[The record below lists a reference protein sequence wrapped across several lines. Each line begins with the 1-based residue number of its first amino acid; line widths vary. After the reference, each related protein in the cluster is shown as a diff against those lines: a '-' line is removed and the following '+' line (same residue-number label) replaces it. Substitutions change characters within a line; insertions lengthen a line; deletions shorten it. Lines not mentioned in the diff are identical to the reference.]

1 MSAADRAAGRRVVQI
16 HRLAKNIVE
25 AELWQTVAE
34 NGANINYLRR
44 FILRRGRVYT
54 LVCGSVIDGQKLNKP
69 ICERFFSSMKFINK
83 SNRSKKA
90 RSRKVIYRNILP
102 LALAELESSS

>member
-1 MSAADRAAGRRVVQI
+1 MSFSVNLQDNGGDPLASHNNEWGSDSDQIMSAADRAAGRRVVQI

-54 LVCGSVIDGQKLNKP
+54 LACGSVIDGQ
-69 ICERFFSSMKFINK
+69 R
-83 SNRSKKA
+83 
-90 RSRKVIYRNILP
+90 
-102 LALAELESSS
+102 